1 MGENII
7 FFVFLTALLH
17 TVRALGAES
26 VLANNQNTM
35 RHMEYN
41 EAVTKCVRGYVIVF
55 TTMKILDYPYGIRLN
70 HRGLKT
76 TIHYVMIGL
85 RTIIGLYFF
94 LEILSKQIWIIT
106 NTFYIVFTNWWTF
119 DFEQRRFICPQK
131 YSKFNCVLFWSLWV
145 MIISVIRSL
154 IRNSMEIFSCESEQ
168 QSSFDDA
175 PEPSDLKEFLNQLE
189 INFSNIG

>member
-7 FFVFLTALLH
+7 FFAFLTALLH

-41 EAVTKCVRGYVIVF
+41 EAVIKCVRGYVIVF

-94 LEILSKQIWIIT
+94 IERLSKQIWIIT

-119 DFEQRRFICPQK
+119 DFEQRRFICPPK
-131 YSKFNCVLFWSLWV
+131 YSKFNCVLFWSLWI

-168 QSSFDDA
+168 
-175 PEPSDLKEFLNQLE
+175 
-189 INFSNIG
+189 